1 MLKGLIAIGIFIFN
15 TSTAILH
22 NTMLVVGD
30 EAYEVGKIKKGKCGR
45 VEIPDDTRDS
55 IRVIFTL
62 QQERKD
68 WLGTDKLP
76 LRNIIISDSTMTYE
90 VILVEENLED
100 KK

>member
-1 MLKGLIAIGIFIFN
+1 MRALVAISIFIFN

-30 EAYEVGKIKKGKCGR
+30 EAYDVGKIKKGKYGR

-76 LRNIIISDSTMTYE
+76 LRNVVITDSTQTYE
-90 VILVEENLED
+90 IILED
-100 KK
+100 LE

>member
-1 MLKGLIAIGIFIFN
+1 MRALVVISIFIFN

-30 EAYEVGKIKKGKCGR
+30 EAYEVGKIKKGKYGR

-76 LRNIIISDSTMTYE
+76 LKNVIITDSTQTYE
-90 VILVEENLED
+90 IILDGLEETL
-100 KK
+100 

>member
-30 EAYEVGKIKKGKCGR
+30 EAYEVGKIKKGKYGR

-55 IRVIFTL
+55 IRVVFTL

-68 WLGTDKLP
+68 WLVTDKLP
-76 LRNIIISDSTMTYE
+76 LRNIIITDSTITYE
-90 VILVEENLED
+90 VIFVEENLED
-100 KK
+100 EK